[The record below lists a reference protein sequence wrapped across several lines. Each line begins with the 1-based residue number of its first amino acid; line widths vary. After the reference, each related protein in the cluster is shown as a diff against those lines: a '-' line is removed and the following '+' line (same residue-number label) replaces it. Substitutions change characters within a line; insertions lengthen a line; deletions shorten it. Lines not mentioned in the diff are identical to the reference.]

1 MILIVA
7 PGKTQNLSTFLK
19 IFTHVG
25 TQGMAVATLHLEVRF
40 LSKALKLYP
49 EAKSGSNAQR
59 P

>member
-25 TQGMAVATLHLEVRF
+25 TQGMAVATSHLEVRF

-49 EAKSGSNAQR
+49 EAKSGSNA
-59 P
+59 